1 VSSGAREGAR
11 EQLDEKTVRAS
22 SLVRAGSCS
31 KSSSLSSHFGGGE
44 MKLAGKAGEMC
55 AIGDNI
61 RGEGG
66 GEDFLRYFRGK
77 VLVAIAVVDC
87 EVKRRQVL

>member
-22 SLVRAGSCS
+22 SLMRAGSCS
-31 KSSSLSSHFGGGE
+31 NSSSLSSHFGGGE
-44 MKLAGKAGEMC
+44 IKFVGKEEEMC

-66 GEDFLRYFRGK
+66 GDDFLRYFRGN
-77 VLVAIAVVDC
+77 VSVAMDGTG
-87 EVKRRQVL
+87 